1 MTPPLIFNKKEEETE
16 KLTFRSTNTA
26 KKKNKGIKVDTH
38 TITKEEKGNIN
49 KTCFVKEQ

>member
-16 KLTFRSTNTA
+16 KLTFRSTNTE
-26 KKKNKGIKVDTH
+26 KKNKGIEVDTH
-38 TITKEEKGNIN
+38 TITKEEKVNIN